1 MCHVFISPRF
11 NLSHLSKRTTA
22 ESRNKYHWRS
32 VQIIWR
38 TAARRYHLILC
49 WFYNEFHFFDNSD
62 KASGSGKLL
71 SILSNKLQYSL
82 NQNKTKTLTRM
93 HLKMSCL
100 TIVTFQGFVGVTIP
114 QWSPYYLIRM
124 RILNT
129 NSALKHIIIRLNQY
143 KWYP

>member
-1 MCHVFISPRF
+1 MCHVFISLRF
-11 NLSHLSKRTTA
+11 NLSHLLKRTTA

-62 KASGSGKLL
+62 KASGSSTLL

-82 NQNKTKTLTRM
+82 DPHKDAFENVMFNN
-93 HLKMSCL
+93 SD
-100 TIVTFQGFVGVTIP
+100 FSGFC
-114 QWSPYYLIRM
+114 RC
-124 RILNT
+124 N
-129 NSALKHIIIRLNQY
+129 
-143 KWYP
+143 YPAVESLLSD